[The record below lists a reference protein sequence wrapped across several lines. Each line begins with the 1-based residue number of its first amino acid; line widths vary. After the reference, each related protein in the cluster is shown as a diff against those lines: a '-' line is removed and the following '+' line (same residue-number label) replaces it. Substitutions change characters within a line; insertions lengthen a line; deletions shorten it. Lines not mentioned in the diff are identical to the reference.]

1 MKGRQGSAD
10 KRERA
15 EEKKEGWR
23 VKEGGMDGWVDGR
36 KERDLALARERAII
50 IRLSEWKS
58 H

>member
-1 MKGRQGSAD
+1 MECIR
-10 KRERA
+10 
-15 EEKKEGWR
+15 
-23 VKEGGMDGWVDGR
+23 EGGKDGR